1 MGTTGTTHTLRL
13 EGELTIQTAADWQLA
28 LLTSL
33 NELGDA
39 PGACL
44 ALDLAPLAT
53 LDSAGVQLLLAT
65 RRSLAA
71 RGQSMQLGASNR
83 GVDDVLDTLGL
94 GDALWAA
101 LPVEPEGV
109 LA

>member
-1 MGTTGTTHTLRL
+1 MGTTGTTRTLRL

-71 RGQSMQLGASNR
+71 RGQSMQRAASNR